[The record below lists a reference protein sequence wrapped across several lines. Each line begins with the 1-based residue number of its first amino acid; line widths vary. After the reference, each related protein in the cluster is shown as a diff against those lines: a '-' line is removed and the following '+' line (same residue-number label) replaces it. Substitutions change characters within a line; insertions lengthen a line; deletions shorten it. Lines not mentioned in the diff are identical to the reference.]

1 MKLPLRVVEP
11 ILSVGGPERRKFDTD
26 GGQEELLIGTKRRLF
41 FGIRHLHAERAV
53 LCPRDALQVQVQP
66 WADVQELKYPEK
78 EKILSEKRS

>member
-41 FGIRHLHAERAV
+41 FGICHLHAVRAV

-66 WADVQELKYPEK
+66 WADETGAEIPEK
-78 EKILSEKRS
+78 KKDSQ